1 MGSGGRWHGGGD
13 CVLLPQVE
21 ALQVGINLCYFHI
34 WSDSLSWLLVYV
46 LRADKFWIVRKPV
59 TNFFF
64 ILILLTIGI
73 SKCSRIVNAVERF
86 PEKNILFQAEAWVD
100 TIFLSWCCLF
110 LLEIDALI
118 LPLVC
123 VHCLVLLL
131 RKERHCLLPRAT
143 DGMLMW
149 GKAEPCACTEDPGV
163 SLPFDFSWVAYFCLL
178 CSEEVISDRTQKQSL
193 AYAPL
198 ACSCKSHSYIWKGE
212 PHWILTDKE
221 NSFPRLVE
229 IS

>member
-21 ALQVGINLCYFHI
+21 ALQVGISLCYFHI

-86 PEKNILFQAEAWVD
+86 PEKNILFQAKAWVD

-123 VHCLVLLL
+123 VFTALSYCLEKKDIASCREPLTVCWCEVRPRSPVHAL
-131 RKERHCLLPRAT
+131 RIL
-143 DGMLMW
+143 
-149 GKAEPCACTEDPGV
+149 V
-163 SLPFDFSWVAYFCLL
+163 SVFLS
-178 CSEEVISDRTQKQSL
+178 TSL
-193 AYAPL
+193 
-198 ACSCKSHSYIWKGE
+198 E
-212 PHWILTDKE
+212 
-221 NSFPRLVE
+221 
-229 IS
+229 